1 MSLHAFRDIQKVH
14 VFTRHICCTKYLVA
28 YIATNSKIHFQDAI
42 RRREASLYLARLN
55 NILHLNVRESF
66 ERSWVD
72 EGVVVWFRS

>member
-1 MSLHAFRDIQKVH
+1 MSLHAFRDIQEVH
-14 VFTRHICCTKYLVA
+14 VFNRHIRCTKYLVA
-28 YIATNSKIHFQDAI
+28 YIATNSRKHFHDAI

-72 EGVVVWFRS
+72 ECVVVWFRS